1 MKKKKSILIYYII
14 TSFLFQSFLSIDEP
28 TITPEE
34 PYNKLY
40 TNIASEQNLIMSV
53 SLPDNND
60 NIYYLHFSTEPTS
73 SQSQDLQQII
83 FSPEKDKPSTI
94 DSDSYSFRFSRNA
107 NLMTLISNETSQIY
121 LTIKC
126 FKYPCSFKFK
136 AELEIN
142 MLNLYLNEAY
152 NFYSYS
158 SNSFGKEKFNKIKF
172 KIPTMQKEGN
182 KLMIAIINPGDTDGS
197 YVSLATYSQA
207 LVPSDK
213 KYQIKMGVVYVI
225 EEDKDFKH
233 YELEIESLENQF
245 ITISIKACISGS
257 NNYYESEITPNTIPK
272 FSDLKPNGKKI
283 NECFKI
289 NQDYI
294 KNFVDNKENSLLYA
308 SIDFFSSAI
317 KAYLKYSGSEKPIEN
332 DNSKNSL
339 NVILTKESNEYPQI
353 CFEQDNLDLI
363 DNTYMLE
370 ISHMYPG
377 MENIDIFYPIYSGF
391 FIMKTLLKNTLGL
404 YTHYSDVHFLKKI
417 SFYLKPLKGNPEMYL
432 VQCDN
437 YPNCYNK
444 ITDLQNNPTKAF
456 KATNYGNF
464 QVYSKKYETLTKDLS
479 PYSPSQNLLYVYCPS
494 DSEDFC
500 QYQVLIYSDSEE
512 IVLNRDE
519 EFFVVAEKDEEL
531 MFRLS
536 LKKGEEAPQKIDFCF
551 NVTTD
556 DIYFDKLEIFNNAT
570 ISYIMDETGMNCYRY
585 TPDKRFNN
593 LNEKDIDIIF
603 NIKALKDVNFVLKNN
618 LICLKTSEI
627 GEIMDMPI
635 FSFPYHT
642 NFLILNS
649 DSDLF
654 FNLYLNY
661 KNYQGLNLTKVE
673 IGYTILNFTYVTEI
687 PNKNVKILEGSIIET
702 LDQATRSCVIKISK
716 EYIKEFIKN
725 DNETQYYLHLVIVN
739 NGINVND
746 NKNINAKM
754 FLLEKGVNNEIVIDK
769 NVFISDKLI
778 LENNNIFNLY
788 HIKMENSKKLEI
800 KFSSN
805 YPLDDEFLVYLL
817 EYNNTN
823 IDINYIEQ
831 NQKSYTNSSI
841 GQIYTLLF
849 DYNNSDPFRPDILLA
864 VVSKLDKNNINLQ
877 TINYIFK
884 YNIFSGDGEYNKR
897 PKYECNENYNLK
909 KEKDK
914 YTIEFDSIKKNNK
927 ALKNNEIYIR
937 QILDNKKILEESLET
952 FAKIESENNL
962 IKITKTE
969 EKEDKTVITLNPLD
983 TKNCSFSIL
992 IDNLQEN
999 EKFILSNK
1007 TEIISPEHDTSTP
1020 DDSGNTDG
1028 DKPNDGDN
1036 SLVLKIVIPIVVVV
1050 ALIAVILIILT
1061 IKKRKGRELN
1071 MQIMKTSFKEG
1082 ETDLLEEKFVNSE
1095 EY

>member
-1 MKKKKSILIYYII
+1 M
-14 TSFLFQSFLSIDEP
+14 
-28 TITPEE
+28 
-34 PYNKLY
+34 
-40 TNIASEQNLIMSV
+40 
-53 SLPDNND
+53 
-60 NIYYLHFSTEPTS
+60 
-73 SQSQDLQQII
+73 
-83 FSPEKDKPSTI
+83 
-94 DSDSYSFRFSRNA
+94 
-107 NLMTLISNETSQIY
+107 
-121 LTIKC
+121 
-126 FKYPCSFKFK
+126 
-136 AELEIN
+136 
-142 MLNLYLNEAY
+142 
-152 NFYSYS
+152 
-158 SNSFGKEKFNKIKF
+158 
-172 KIPTMQKEGN
+172 
-182 KLMIAIINPGDTDGS
+182 
-197 YVSLATYSQA
+197 
-207 LVPSDK
+207 
-213 KYQIKMGVVYVI
+213 
-225 EEDKDFKH
+225 
-233 YELEIESLENQF
+233 
-245 ITISIKACISGS
+245 KACISGS

-317 KAYLKYSGSEKPIEN
+317 KAYLKYSGSEKSIEN

-353 CFEQDNLDLI
+353 CFEQDDLNLI

-391 FIMKTLLKNTLGL
+391 FITKTLLKNTLGL

-417 SFYLKPLKGNPEMYL
+417 SFYLKPLKGNPEMYF

-456 KATNYGNF
+456 KAINYGNF
-464 QVYSKKYETLTKDLS
+464 QFYSKKYETLTKDLS

-519 EFFVVAEKDEEL
+519 EFFVVAEKDEEF
-531 MFRLS
+531 MFKLS

-585 TPDKRFNN
+585 APDKRFNN

-618 LICLKTSEI
+618 LICLETSEI
-627 GEIMDMPI
+627 GEIIDIPN
-635 FSFPYHT
+635 FSFPYQT

-687 PNKNVKILEGSIIET
+687 SNKNVKILEGSIIET

-716 EYIKEFIKN
+716 EYIKEFIKD

-754 FLLEKGVNNEIVIDK
+754 FLL
-769 NVFISDKLI
+769 
-778 LENNNIFNLY
+778 
-788 HIKMENSKKLEI
+788 
-800 KFSSN
+800 
-805 YPLDDEFLVYLL
+805 
-817 EYNNTN
+817 
-823 IDINYIEQ
+823 
-831 NQKSYTNSSI
+831 
-841 GQIYTLLF
+841 
-849 DYNNSDPFRPDILLA
+849 
-864 VVSKLDKNNINLQ
+864 
-877 TINYIFK
+877 
-884 YNIFSGDGEYNKR
+884 
-897 PKYECNENYNLK
+897 
-909 KEKDK
+909 
-914 YTIEFDSIKKNNK
+914 
-927 ALKNNEIYIR
+927 
-937 QILDNKKILEESLET
+937 
-952 FAKIESENNL
+952 
-962 IKITKTE
+962 
-969 EKEDKTVITLNPLD
+969 
-983 TKNCSFSIL
+983 
-992 IDNLQEN
+992 
-999 EKFILSNK
+999 
-1007 TEIISPEHDTSTP
+1007 
-1020 DDSGNTDG
+1020 
-1028 DKPNDGDN
+1028 
-1036 SLVLKIVIPIVVVV
+1036 
-1050 ALIAVILIILT
+1050 
-1061 IKKRKGRELN
+1061 
-1071 MQIMKTSFKEG
+1071 
-1082 ETDLLEEKFVNSE
+1082 
-1095 EY
+1095 

>member
-34 PYNKLY
+34 PYNKVY

-142 MLNLYLNEAY
+142 MLNLYLDEAY

-353 CFEQDNLDLI
+353 CFEQDDLNLI

-417 SFYLKPLKGNPEMYL
+417 SFYLKPLKGNPEMYF

-618 LICLKTSEI
+618 LICLETSEI
-627 GEIMDMPI
+627 GEMIDIPN

-673 IGYTILNFTYVTEI
+673 IGYTILNFTYVAEI

-716 EYIKEFIKN
+716 EYIKEFIKD

-897 PKYECNENYNLK
+897 PKYECNENYNLI

-937 QILDNKKILEESLET
+937 QISDNEKILEESLET